1 MVPKRRVRRARVRS
15 VGAGVGGLID
25 RRRIW
30 RWREWKRALPV
41 PRGRRTIVGRTNLLW
56 DSSVGYC
63 GEYEIMNELV
73 DIPWRGAASASK
85 YGGTQK
91 ARKARE
97 ITILNQNAIQPSG
110 KWGIY
115 TWI

>member
-1 MVPKRRVRRARVRS
+1 LERRREWGEKVVRNMGREVEVPKRRVRRARVRS
-15 VGAGVGGLID
+15 VGAGVGGLVD
-25 RRRIW
+25 RGRSG

-56 DSSVGYC
+56 DSSVGCC

-73 DIPWRGAASASK
+73 DILGRGAASASK

-91 ARKARE
+91 A
-97 ITILNQNAIQPSG
+97 LNA
-110 KWGIY
+110 
-115 TWI
+115 